1 MAVPTASAVSVLV
14 IDCTSTGASPPTHTL
29 RSPLAM
35 STLRLKRRAWGPE
48 GIAMLEEDIC
58 CWSRFIV
65 AGEGKRG
72 RAYFKLSRAT
82 APLVAGKGSAAPRRV
97 AVTPSGLPTTR
108 VTGSVISTDS
118 VLPAFSKRDNT
129 GAPLARR
136 TSTQES
142 ALTVSTRVLAPGA
155 AAAGAAAAAVGSAAG
170 AAGAAW
176 PAAGEPGV
184 TALGGGTEI
193 RGTEGFCKFGA
204 GAAAWG
210 TVVCGTVVNGAATVP
225 VVVDAGGRRFALRR
239 QFRHPSKMPGG
250 SAGARQHHDGEDGN
264 DGKGSPLAV
273 AGKAHFGKRGG
284 LAVAQAGVGGV
295 AGTGGVQGNLGHQR
309 GGIEPHDLGVG
320 AHETAHD
327 GGTGQAGTV
336 ARFQRHHLAHG
347 QFQLIGHLL
356 DGPAH
361 RFALGGKHLAGRF
374 IAAFAFRA
382 GRRLFGPL

>member
-118 VLPAFSKRDNT
+118 VLPAFSKRDNR

-155 AAAGAAAAAVGSAAG
+155 AAAAATVGS

-225 VVVDAGGRRFALRR
+225 VVVDAGAAAL
-239 QFRHPSKMPGG
+239 
-250 SAGARQHHDGEDGN
+250 
-264 DGKGSPLAV
+264 LAV
-273 AGKAHFGKRGG
+273 VVSLFAVSFDTHPKCQAAAPAPASTTMARMGMMGKEARLPWLGKRTSENEAG
-284 LAVAQAGVGGV
+284 L
-295 AGTGGVQGNLGHQR
+295 
-309 GGIEPHDLGVG
+309 PW
-320 AHETAHD
+320 
-327 GGTGQAGTV
+327 
-336 ARFQRHHLAHG
+336 
-347 QFQLIGHLL
+347 
-356 DGPAH
+356 
-361 RFALGGKHLAGRF
+361 
-374 IAAFAFRA
+374 
-382 GRRLFGPL
+382 RRLVWVASLGPGASRAILATSGAGSRRTILA